1 KEKMAE
7 EAPQNNGTCDCC
19 ESGGWWSW
27 QPGNTECGGCGHSY
41 SSHS

>member
-1 KEKMAE
+1 MVEK
-7 EAPQNNGTCDCC
+7 APEDDGSCDCC

-27 QPGNTECGGCGHSY
+27 QPGNSECGGCGHSY